1 MLLARHHGKA
11 GTANKITGGLH
22 ASADAGPFTI
32 TGSSTHTKITQ
43 RKHLLFRMVG
53 ACREPPKEMHSLQR
67 GGKEGGRKRRK
78 ERRRDRGRDRGD
90 GRDPVSLGTQAAG

>member
-32 TGSSTHTKITQ
+32 TGSSTHTEITQ
-43 RKHLLFRMVG
+43 RKHLLFRVVG
-53 ACREPPKEMHSLQR
+53 ACGKPPRRCTVCKREE
-67 GGKEGGRKRRK
+67 
-78 ERRRDRGRDRGD
+78 GRDK
-90 GRDPVSLGTQAAG
+90 GREGMAGSP